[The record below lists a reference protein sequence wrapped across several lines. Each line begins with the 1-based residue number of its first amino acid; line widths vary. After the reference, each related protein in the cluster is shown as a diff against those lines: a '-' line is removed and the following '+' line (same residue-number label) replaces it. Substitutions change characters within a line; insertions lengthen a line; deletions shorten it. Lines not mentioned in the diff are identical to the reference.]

1 MAGNFIFS
9 WLMYFLMW
17 LGFTS
22 TFQWQ
27 EMAAGGAVTLIIAL
41 FTSSWFT
48 RLGLRFLSPVRIF
61 YIFKF
66 LLVFL
71 MELLKSNFNVARIVL
86 TPGLPI
92 QPGIVKFTTTLK
104 SDMAKMLLAN
114 SITLTP
120 GTLTVDIVGDT
131 YYIHWLEVSTTTPE
145 ESYKAIGEN
154 FEKLLKDVFE

>member
-1 MAGNFIFS
+1 
-9 WLMYFLMW
+9 
-17 LGFTS
+17 
-22 TFQWQ
+22 
-27 EMAAGGAVTLIIAL
+27 
-41 FTSSWFT
+41 
-48 RLGLRFLSPVRIF
+48 
-61 YIFKF
+61 
-66 LLVFL
+66 